1 MTIHTDKSQM
11 TSERDHKIVVQLYR
25 HVEQSVIVDTDYRE
39 FTESEDFVNKVLQEA
54 LDKAE
59 ELPDNHWK
67 PAVEVEKD
75 ITAIIHHKDGVVI
88 A

>member
-1 MTIHTDKSQM
+1 M
-11 TSERDHKIVVQLYR
+11 TSERDHKIVVQLFR
-25 HVEQSVIVDTDYRE
+25 HAEQSVIVDTDYRE
-39 FTESEDFVNKVLQEA
+39 FTESEDFVNKVLKEA

-59 ELPDNHWK
+59 KLPDNHWK
-67 PAVEVEKD
+67 TEEVELD

>member
-59 ELPDNHWK
+59 ELPDNHWNTE
-67 PAVEVEKD
+67 EVERD

>member
-1 MTIHTDKSQM
+1 M
-11 TSERDHKIVVQLYR
+11 TSERDHKIVVQLFR
-25 HVEQSVIVDTDYRE
+25 HAEQSVIVDTDYRE
-39 FTESEDFVNKVLQEA
+39 FTESEDFVNKVLKEA

-59 ELPDNHWK
+59 KLPDHRWK
-67 PAVEVEKD
+67 TEEVELD

>member
-1 MTIHTDKSQM
+1 M

-59 ELPDNHWK
+59 ELPDNHWTTE
-67 PAVEVEKD
+67 EVEKD

>member
-1 MTIHTDKSQM
+1 M

-25 HVEQSVIVDTDYRE
+25 HVEQSVIVGTDYRE
-39 FTESEDFVNKVLQEA
+39 FMDSEDFVNKVLQEA

-59 ELPDNHWK
+59 ELPEHHWK
-67 PAVEVEKD
+67 TEEVEKEVS
-75 ITAIIHHKDGVVI
+75 AIIHHKDGVVI

>member
-1 MTIHTDKSQM
+1 MTTHTDKSQM

-67 PAVEVEKD
+67 TEEVEKD